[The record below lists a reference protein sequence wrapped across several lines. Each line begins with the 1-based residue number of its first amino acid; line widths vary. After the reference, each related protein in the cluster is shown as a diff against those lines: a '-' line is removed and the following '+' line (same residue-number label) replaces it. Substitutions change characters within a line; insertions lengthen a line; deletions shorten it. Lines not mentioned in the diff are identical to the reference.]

1 MKLKLRI
8 LLSTAFVLCL
18 LVGAYAQN
26 IQFKGKVN
34 NKATGENLVGA
45 SIIVKGTKQSTIS
58 DQNGR
63 FTISIPANGAVLVIS
78 YVGMRI
84 PP

>member
-18 LVGAYAQN
+18 MVGAYAQN

-34 NKATGENLVGA
+34 NKATVEIGFNAFKKTSLNH
-45 SIIVKGTKQSTIS
+45 SSPFFLRK
-58 DQNGR
+58 
-63 FTISIPANGAVLVIS
+63 
-78 YVGMRI
+78 
-84 PP
+84 